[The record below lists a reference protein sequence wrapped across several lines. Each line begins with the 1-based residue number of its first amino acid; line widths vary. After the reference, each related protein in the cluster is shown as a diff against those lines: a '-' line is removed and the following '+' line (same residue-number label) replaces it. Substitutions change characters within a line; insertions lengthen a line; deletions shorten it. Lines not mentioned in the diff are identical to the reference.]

1 MSYLAACANRRAG
14 VDKMIVVIAG
24 MYRSGSTFSFNIA
37 RELLVGEVDVV
48 AANSVSED
56 ELTRAQGRNLV
67 VKTHSPD
74 ATLAAK
80 IAANTA
86 LCIST
91 YRKPEDAI
99 ASWMDTFGFGF
110 DESIGVVGG
119 WLAWHQRAQLPML
132 NIAYDTIENRPLRAV
147 LMIQRYLTG
156 HVDRPVARDLVL
168 KYSKARVKAQYDAL
182 ADGADSI
189 NIGFSHYDPTTFFHR
204 RHVSSVGK
212 REVANT
218 LTPEQV
224 LRVRAELQEYVNG
237 NGEYH
242 PVAQDGRQAQDTVD
256 FNLQT

>member
-1 MSYLAACANRRAG
+1 MPYIAACANRRAG
-14 VDKMIVVIAG
+14 VDEMIVVIAG

-48 AANSVSED
+48 AANSVSD
-56 ELTRAQGRNLV
+56 DQLARAHERNLV

-110 DESIGVVGG
+110 DESIGVIGG

-168 KYSKARVKAQYDAL
+168 KYGKARVKAQYDAL

-218 LTPEQV
+218 LAPEQV
-224 LRVRAELQEYVNG
+224 LHIRAELQNYVDA

-242 PVAQDGRQAQDTVD
+242 PVAHEDC
-256 FNLQT
+256 QTHGTINIKLRT